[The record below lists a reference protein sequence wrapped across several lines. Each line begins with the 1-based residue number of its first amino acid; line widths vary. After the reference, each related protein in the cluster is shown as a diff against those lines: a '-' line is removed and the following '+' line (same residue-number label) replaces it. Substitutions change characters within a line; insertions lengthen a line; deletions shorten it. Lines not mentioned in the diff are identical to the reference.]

1 MKLVYHKKTKNYD
14 KVYFCG
20 LQIGKRTIYTPEKRE
35 YLLDEIVPAFEKNNV
50 AIVFAT
56 DDTYASYLGVTI
68 ASILANASQE
78 NNYDIII
85 FDGGISR
92 YKAYLLSSLAQ
103 NKKNVS
109 IRFFDILDYVKKWE
123 NLFYGT
129 GHISV
134 AACYRL
140 FIPDICSKYK
150 RILYLDCDLVVDADV
165 AELYHADIKEKSIG
179 AVIDKDES
187 MDNIE
192 LSKYLQKTLPF
203 LHAESYFNSGVI
215 LFDIK
220 KCQKDEIAQ
229 KALVLLEKYT
239 NLRFT
244 DQDILNILLQ
254 NKVEFLPFTW
264 NSMWGQRAENINNFD
279 IPLLGDKKIIHY
291 IGSTK
296 PWDLWSIPL
305 SEVFWKYARVS
316 PFYELLIFR
325 KINQAIEASSL
336 NLSALKLA
344 RKFTWGKWKKSITKK
359 INTYKDALK
368 VVRPL

>member
-20 LQIGKRTIYTPEKRE
+20 LQIGKRTIIVPEQRE
-35 YLLDEIVPAFEKNNV
+35 YLQKQISPAFEKNNI

-56 DDTYASYLGVTI
+56 DDAYADYLGVTI
-68 ASILANASQE
+68 TSILANASQE

-123 NLFYGT
+123 NLLYGS
-129 GHISV
+129 GHISI
-134 AACYRL
+134 ATCYRL
-140 FIPDICSKYK
+140 FIPDVCYKYK
-150 RILYLDCDLVVDADV
+150 RILYLDCDMVADADV
-165 AELYHADIKEKSIG
+165 AELYNYDLKGKNIG
-179 AVIDKDES
+179 AVIDKYEDFE
-187 MDNIE
+187 N
-192 LSKYLQKTLPF
+192 LPLVQYLQQSIPSLS
-203 LHAESYFNSGVI
+203 AESYFNAGVI
-215 LFDIK
+215 LFDIQ
-220 KCQKDEIAQ
+220 KCQNDKISQ
-229 KALVLLEKYT
+229 KSMEMLKENKKLKFV
-239 NLRFT
+239 
-244 DQDILNILLQ
+244 DQDVLNILLQ
-254 NKVEFLPFTW
+254 NKVKFLPFCW
-264 NSMWGQRAENINNFD
+264 NFMWGHKIVNLNIFE

-291 IGSTK
+291 TSSVK
-296 PWDLWSIPL
+296 PWDSWQHPL

-344 RKFTWGKWKKSITKK
+344 RKFTWGKWNKAEQK
-359 INTYKDALK
+359 
-368 VVRPL
+368 R

>member
-20 LQIGKRTIYTPEKRE
+20 LQIGKRTIIVPEQRE
-35 YLLDEIVPAFEKNNV
+35 YLQKQISPAFEKNNI

-56 DDTYASYLGVTI
+56 DDAYADYLGVTI
-68 ASILANASQE
+68 TSILANASQE

-123 NLFYGT
+123 NLLYGS
-129 GHISV
+129 GHISI

-187 MDNIE
+187 MDNCE
-192 LSKYLQKTLPF
+192 LSEYLQKTLPF
-203 LHAESYFNSGVI
+203 LNAESYFNSGVI

-220 KCQKDEIAQ
+220 KCQIDEIAQ
-229 KALVLLEKYT
+229 KAPILLEKYT
-239 NLRFT
+239 NLKFT

-264 NSMWGQRAENINNFD
+264 NSMWGQRAGNINNFD

-291 IGSTK
+291 TGSTK
-296 PWDLWSIPL
+296 PWDLWPIPL
-305 SEVFWKYARVS
+305 SEVFWKYAKIS
-316 PFYELLIFR
+316 PFYELIVFR
-325 KINQAIEASSL
+325 KINQAINASGWRL
-336 NLSALKLA
+336 FALKLL
-344 RKFTWGKWKKSITKK
+344 RKFTWGNWKKDITKK
-359 INTYKDALK
+359 LNIYKDVLK
-368 VVRPL
+368 VIAPL

>member
-20 LQIGKRTIYTPEKRE
+20 LQIGKRTIIVPEQRE
-35 YLLDEIVPAFEKNNV
+35 YLQKQISPAFEKNNI

-56 DDTYASYLGVTI
+56 DDAYADYLGVTI
-68 ASILANASQE
+68 TSILANASQE

-92 YKAYLLSSLAQ
+92 YKAYLLSSLAK

-109 IRFFDILDYVKKWE
+109 IRFFDILDYVEKWK
-123 NLFYGT
+123 NLFYGN
-129 GHISV
+129 GNVSI
-134 AACYRL
+134 AACYRF
-140 FIPDICSKYK
+140 FIPDICGKFE
-150 RILYLDCDLVVDADV
+150 RILYLDCDLVCEVDV
-165 AELYHADIKEKSIG
+165 AELYSIDLKEKNIG
-179 AVIDKDES
+179 AVVDRDEHGILPS
-187 MDNIE
+187 
-192 LSKYLQKTLPF
+192 YLQQTLPV
-203 LHAESYFNSGVI
+203 LSPKSYFNSGVI

-220 KCQKDEIAQ
+220 KCQKDNLPQ
-229 KALVLLEKYT
+229 KSLELLKKYK
-239 NLRFT
+239 NLKFT
-244 DQDILNILLQ
+244 DQDILNVLLQ
-254 NKVEFLPFTW
+254 NKVEFLPFCW
-264 NSMWGQRAENINNFD
+264 NYMWKQKFPCLSDFD
-279 IPLLGDKKIIHY
+279 LFSLSKRKIIHY
-291 IGSTK
+291 IGVLK
-296 PWDLWSIPL
+296 PWDSWQHPL

-336 NLSALKLA
+336 KLSALKLA